1 MCESKSLYV
10 ATCDQSL
17 ENEMFMCN
25 VAIIGGVSE
34 QANVNDSPDFAK
46 PFAGFDSTKIVLAGS
61 PPRSKSLETAP
72 KRWTKVK
79 MSDFS
84 EIWPPGCKEQDASNV
99 PFGSSLALSR
109 ALWPPTAWWPS
120 PFGATVPIFDSV
132 SFSTSSV
139 VGFFA
144 GGFPGM
150 FAGLN
155 SATFKFDPVAKD
167 SAKLG
172 KQVS

>member
-1 MCESKSLYV
+1 MRKQVWAIYV

-25 VAIIGGVSE
+25 VAIICGVSK
-34 QANVNDSPDFAK
+34 QANVNNSPDFAK
-46 PFAGFDSTKIVLAGS
+46 SFAGLTPQIAGS
-61 PPRSKSLETAP
+61 PPRSKSPETAP
-72 KRWTKVK
+72 KRWTKIK
-79 MSDFS
+79 MSGFS
-84 EIWPPGCKEQDASNV
+84 EIWPPDCKEQDSNV
-99 PFGSSLALSR
+99 PFESSLTLAR
-109 ALWPPTAWWPS
+109 PLWPPTAWWLS
-120 PFGATVPIFDSV
+120 PFGAIVPTFDSV

-144 GGFPGM
+144 GVFPGM

-155 SATFKFDPVAKD
+155 SATFDPIAKD

-172 KQVS
+172 KQAS